1 MKRQRGR
8 DARLR
13 RIGKTVNGVLVQSF
27 LYQNQLNPIAELD
40 GNNQIVSRFVYA
52 SKANVPDYLTKN
64 GATYRIISDHLG
76 SPRLVINTA
85 NGSVAQRID
94 YDVWG
99 NITQDTNPG
108 FQPFGYAGGLYDRH
122 TKLVRFGARDYDAE
136 TGRWTAKD
144 PIGFGGGDSN
154 LYGYVVGD
162 PVNALDP
169 KGKNAVWAAR
179 SGWNVGWA
187 VGNAINDAIT
197 ETTGLPLGV
206 IIYNATHED
215 EGNEDYDSLEAG
227 EAVGPDCK
235 TLGKQA
241 EKGIRSLEK
250 RIAEHEQKLNDFKA
264 NPTVRPGMEG
274 QPQEVIEAAQQA
286 RINHL
291 EKEIQTFKNNI
302 DKLTNG
308 K

>member
-1 MKRQRGR
+1 
-8 DARLR
+8 
-13 RIGKTVNGVLVQSF
+13 VLVQGF

-40 GNNQIVSRFVYA
+40 GNNQIVSHFVYA
-52 SKANVPDYLTKN
+52 SKANAPDYLTKN

-162 PVNALDP
+162 PVNLFDP
-169 KGKNAVWAAR
+169 F
-179 SGWNVGWA
+179 
-187 VGNAINDAIT
+187 
-197 ETTGLPLGV
+197 GL
-206 IIYNATHED
+206 TQCD
-215 EGNEDYDSLEAG
+215 
-227 EAVGPDCK
+227 
-235 TLGKQA
+235 
-241 EKGIRSLEK
+241 
-250 RIAEHEQKLNDFKA
+250 
-264 NPTVRPGMEG
+264 
-274 QPQEVIEAAQQA
+274 IEAAIDFA
-286 RINHL
+286 R
-291 EKEIQTFKNNI
+291 Q
-302 DKLTNG
+302 
-308 K
+308 